1 MTRRTRARRPAVTLA
16 ACAVAASLVAA
27 PIASAGSQP
36 FPERLTQRYL
46 KVCKKTSGKT
56 AFCQCLLGELEKR
69 LTLREMVQ
77 YVVAI
82 EKKRKPSA
90 GIVRK
95 VGNGARVCV
104 AQGA

>member
-1 MTRRTRARRPAVTLA
+1 VALA
-16 ACAVAASLVAA
+16 ACALAASLLAA
-27 PIASAGSQP
+27 PIASAGSQA

-46 KVCKKTSGKT
+46 KACKKTTGNA

-82 EKKRKPSA
+82 EKKRKPSP

-95 VGNGARVCV
+95 VGNGARACV
-104 AQGA
+104 AQAA